1 MNELRFGGAIGTI
14 QDPQTGIQI
23 HPRCMGQA
31 TLSVPTNETTVR
43 ASITQHV
50 AEQLEVAM
58 RSGKSFAQAAND
70 TSLANKVAAAV
81 SAQLHISVSIT
92 ILNVMI
98 SDDEQA
104 ALRSGATTAVGT
116 EITND
121 IGIATLASDAPAA
134 ARR

>member
-92 ILNVMI
+92 VVHPELGGNVPLW
-98 SDDEQA
+98 
-104 ALRSGATTAVGT
+104 ALWLRLPFQFLF
-116 EITND
+116 
-121 IGIATLASDAPAA
+121 IAWAWWVSWRHGDPPRE
-134 ARR
+134 AR